1 MSTRGM
7 RVSLVTSVNR
17 LAKKRKRSCMRNNS
31 NLENGSRLIFQ
42 VLVKEQKTQ
51 NLISKKMTIFSTY

>member
-17 LAKKRKRSCMRNNS
+17 LAKKHKISCMRNNS

>member
-31 NLENGSRLIFQ
+31 NLEKGSRLIFQ

-51 NLISKKMTIFSTY
+51 NLMSKKMTIFSTY